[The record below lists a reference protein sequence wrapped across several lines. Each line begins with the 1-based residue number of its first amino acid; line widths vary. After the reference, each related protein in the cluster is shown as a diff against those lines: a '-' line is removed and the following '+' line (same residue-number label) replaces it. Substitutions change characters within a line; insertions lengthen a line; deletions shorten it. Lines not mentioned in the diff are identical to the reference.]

1 MKPKIGD
8 LFRRYQVL
16 EQAGEG
22 GMGDVYRAHDTRL
35 ERDVALKFL
44 TQLGHLNPENVAQL
58 REEAKSLAAL
68 NHPNIV
74 TIYDIDDEDGMPFLV
89 LEWLTGVTLN
99 DPKYDKLFS
108 IKNFFKIALPIAEAL
123 GAAHERGI
131 VHRDIKPGNVM
142 ISETD
147 QVKLLDFG
155 LAQFLQSS
163 SKSTNSVTTEGTVA
177 YMSPEQALGELVEST
192 SDIFSFG
199 TLAYKMLTG
208 KLPFEEVH
216 PAAVT
221 YSIINQDHIPL
232 KNIQEDFPSKLA
244 NLIDKCLEKD
254 PKERFGN
261 GMELCREINEI
272 FKRKIAGIAV
282 EPKDINDAQN
292 IIPAVS
298 QQKIRF
304 CTTSDGV
311 KIAYSV
317 IGNGPLIVR
326 VLGWFTH
333 LEKEWEWPELRTFWE
348 NIAKRHTVVRYDG
361 RGMGLSDPFTGDF
374 TEETRRYDLEAV
386 LSAMDTESYSL
397 LGISEGGWTAASY
410 ANDYPQ
416 RVNYLILYGAYCRGE
431 SARPNHDA
439 EEQRALITL
448 IRKGWGRDTASFRQI
463 FTSQFFHGDLDL
475 RVVAHF
481 DNIQRAS
488 ADPETAARYVESIHS
503 RGDCRDFFS
512 KIRVPT
518 LVIHSR
524 DDQVVNFEEGR
535 LLAAIIPEAQL
546 LPLPSGTH
554 FFPSSQNQEVFIEV
568 VDAINRHTGV
578 RDQ

>member
-1 MKPKIGD
+1 MKPKVGD
-8 LFRRYQVL
+8 LFLRYRVL

-22 GMGDVYRAHDTRL
+22 GMGDVYKAHDTRL

-108 IKNFFKIALPIAEAL
+108 IKNFFKMALPIAEAL

-163 SKSTNSVTTEGTVA
+163 SKSTNPVTTEGTLA
-177 YMSPEQALGELVEST
+177 YMSPEQALGELVEPT

-199 TLAYKMLTG
+199 VLAYRLLAG
-208 KLPFEEVH
+208 KLPFEEIH
-216 PAAVT
+216 HTALA
-221 YSIINQDHIPL
+221 YSIINQAHIPL
-232 KNIQEDFPSKLA
+232 MQIKKDIPHAVE
-244 NLIDKCLEKD
+244 NLINKCLQKD
-254 PKERFGN
+254 PQKRFSN
-261 GMELCREINEI
+261 GVELYIELKKV
-272 FKRKIAGIAV
+272 FKGKKSSIKV
-282 EPKDINDAQN
+282 EQQELKTVKDTNPIISKQN
-292 IIPAVS
+292 I
-298 QQKIRF
+298 KF
-304 CTTSDGV
+304 CTTSDGY
-311 KIAYSV
+311 KIAYS
-317 IGNGPLIVR
+317 ILGKGPLLIR

-333 LEKEWEWPELRTFWE
+333 LEKEWEWLELRTFWD
-348 NIAKRHTVVRYDG
+348 NLAKHHTVVRYDG
-361 RGMGLSDPFTGDF
+361 RGMGLSDPFNENF
-374 TEETRRYDLEAV
+374 TEETRQSDLEAV
-386 LSAMDTESYSL
+386 ISALGAESFSL
-397 LGISEGGWTAASY
+397 LGISEGGWLSAKYTV
-410 ANDYPQ
+410 DYP
-416 RVNYLILYGAYCRGE
+416 
-431 SARPNHDA
+431 H
-439 EEQRALITL
+439 RA
-448 IRKGWGRDTASFRQI
+448 FRQI

-475 RVVAHF
+475 RVVAQF
-481 DNIQRAS
+481 DNIQRTS
-488 ADPETAARYVESIHS
+488 ADPETAARYVKSIHS
-503 RGDCRDFFS
+503 RGDGREFFS

-524 DDQVVNFEEGR
+524 DDQVVNFEESR
-535 LLAAIIPEAQL
+535 LLASIIPNAQL

-554 FFPSSQNQEVFIEV
+554 YFPSSQNQEVFIEV
-568 VDAINRHTGV
+568 TDAIDRHTGV
-578 RDQ
+578 LDL